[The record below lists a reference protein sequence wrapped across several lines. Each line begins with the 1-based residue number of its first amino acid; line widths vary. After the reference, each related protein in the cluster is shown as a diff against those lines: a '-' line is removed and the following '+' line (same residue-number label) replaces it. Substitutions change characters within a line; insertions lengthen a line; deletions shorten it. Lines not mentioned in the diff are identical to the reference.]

1 MTGVLIRT
9 MLLIVSFALSIITT
23 EGVLR
28 IIGYEDARLLYSP
41 ELPTVA
47 QMYLPDDEVIYRLV
61 YHPNNSAGAP
71 LALRP
76 DKRINSDQTPQTFTI
91 LEIGDSSTFGHN
103 LPDADTYPNQLE
115 ELLLEKGF
123 DVNVFNAGVSGYGV
137 DQEYIQTLNA
147 VDSIKPSLV
156 VLNIHENDIQDANE
170 NCLFVK
176 QGTGYNRVS
185 AKTST
190 IYLQST
196 VGLTLPRVIATS
208 HLYNILLQGT
218 GLNKRKNF
226 ACTRPNGATTDAAMV
241 EKTAWL
247 LADLKKN
254 LHDRGIGLLL
264 TFVPVQRYF
273 DPKDP
278 YTGPMSLF
286 RQQIIDAARTW
297 DVMIL
302 DTNELLAHQYAPE
315 IVQTFP
321 SLWFNSD
328 KDEPLANYGWKHSN
342 REGNREY
349 AKLVAREI
357 EENYTTALRG
367 AQTSLTDPGQ

>member
-1 MTGVLIRT
+1 MIRLFFVIISLT
-9 MLLIVSFALSIITT
+9 LSILGI
-23 EGVLR
+23 EGILR
-28 IIGYEDARLLYSP
+28 IVGYRDAMLLYSP
-41 ELPTVA
+41 ELPTLA

-61 YHPNNSAGAP
+61 YHPNNTAGVS

-76 DKRINSDQTPQTFTI
+76 DKRMNSDRTPQTFTI

-115 ELLLEKGF
+115 ELLLEKGY

-147 VDSIKPSLV
+147 VEAIKPSLV

-176 QGTGYNRVS
+176 QGNGFRRAS
-185 AKTST
+185 AKAST

-196 VGLTLPRVIATS
+196 LGLQIPPVIGTS
-208 HLYNILLQGT
+208 HLYNIFLQGT

-226 ACTRPNGATTDAAMV
+226 ACTRPNNPATDAAMV
-241 EKTAWL
+241 GKTAWL
-247 LADLKKN
+247 LADLKKR
-254 LHDRGIGLLL
+254 LYDRGIGLLI

-286 RQQIIDAARTW
+286 RQQIIDATRTYE
-297 DVMIL
+297 VEIL
-302 DTNELLAHQYAPE
+302 DTNELLARQYTPE

-349 AKLVAREI
+349 AKLVAHEI
-357 EENYTTALRG
+357 EDNYTIAVREG
-367 AQTSLTDPGQ
+367 QTSLTDPDQ